1 MTPPYVSPL
10 REAQAAQTR
19 RRVLEV
25 AASVFSASGYT
36 GTSLAQIARE
46 ASVSVETVKQH
57 GPKAALLL
65 AAFGFAFGG
74 TEEDAPLHQ
83 RPSLESIRA
92 LPDEQFVL
100 GWLRFVAAAN
110 ARVARLWPRLL
121 EAALVDD
128 EAGRRLRDLQ
138 RNRALDMDSVI
149 ALLRER
155 GMCISSRGDDE
166 LAAALSFLIS
176 PESYDQLVLESGWT
190 PEAYLDWLESAV
202 ERMILRD

>member
-10 REAQAAQTR
+10 REAQAAETR
-19 RRVLEV
+19 RRILEA

-46 ASVSVETVKQH
+46 AGVSVETVKQN

-74 TEEDAPLHQ
+74 SEEDSPLHE
-83 RPSLESIRA
+83 RPSLEGLRA
-92 LPDEQFVL
+92 LPDDRFVR
-100 GWLRFVAAAN
+100 GWLEFIADAN
-110 ARVARLWPRLL
+110 SRVARLWPRLL

-128 EAGRRLRDLQ
+128 DAGARLRALQ

-155 GMCISSRGDDE
+155 GMCRSARDDKE
-166 LAAALSFLIS
+166 LAASLSFLIS
-176 PESYDQLVLESGWT
+176 PESYDQLVLESGWSKKT
-190 PEAYLDWLESAV
+190 YLSWLERAV
-202 ERMILRD
+202 ERMILSD